1 MNLNQDA
8 ITQVLDN
15 IIEPHL
21 NCDLIAAK
29 TVKSL
34 KVEDEK
40 VHLHLQF
47 GFPIL
52 NIEHQLRE
60 TVQTQL
66 MSLAGVTDLEL
77 TITSKIVAHGTQDN
91 NNTIAG
97 VKNIIAVASG
107 KGGVGKSTTAVN
119 IAAALMQSGARV
131 GILDADIYGPS
142 IPHMLGAKDKPK
154 SIDGKKLTP
163 VIAHNIQ
170 TMSLAYLLEQDDSPV
185 IWRGPMATG
194 TLQQLLQD
202 TLWDDLDYLIVDLP
216 PGTGDI
222 QLTLAQK
229 IPVSGGVIV
238 TTPQDIALL
247 DARKAYRMF
256 EKVRIP
262 VLGVVENMSVHVC
275 PQCGFEDAL
284 FGEGGAEKMRAEYQL
299 RTLGQLPLNGDI
311 RAQMDIGEPIVIA
324 DEQSRI
330 ADLYRSAALNIAA
343 SLSLQSKNHQLKF
356 PKIVVEQA

>member
-1 MNLNQDA
+1 MTLSEDA
-8 ITQVLDN
+8 IKQVLEN
-15 IIEPHL
+15 IVEPHL
-21 NCDLIAAK
+21 DADLVTAK
-29 TVKSL
+29 CIKSL
-34 KVEDEK
+34 SIEGEK
-40 VHLHLQF
+40 VTLHLEF
-47 GFPIL
+47 GFPIQSL
-52 NIEHQLRE
+52 ERQLRE
-60 TVQTQL
+60 TIQTQL
-66 MSLAGVTDLEL
+66 MSLAGVTDLSL
-77 TITSKIVAHGTQDN
+77 SISSKIVAHSTQDN
-91 NNTIAG
+91 NQRIEG
-97 VKNIIAVASG
+97 VKNIIAIASG

-119 IAAALMQSGARV
+119 LAAALMQCGARV

-142 IPHMLGAKDKPK
+142 IPQMLGAKDKPK

-163 VIAHNIQ
+163 VVAHQIQ
-170 TMSLAYLLEQDDSPV
+170 TMSLGYLLDQEDSPV

-262 VLGVVENMSVHVC
+262 VLGVLENMSVHVC

-284 FGEGGAEKMRAEYQL
+284 FGEGGAEKMKAEYQL
-299 RTLGQLPLNGDI
+299 RILGQCPLNGDI
-311 RAQMDIGEPIVIA
+311 RAQMDLGEPIVIA
-324 DEQSRI
+324 ERDGRI
-330 ADLYRSAALNIAA
+330 AKLYRELALNVAA
-343 SLSLQSKNHQLKF
+343 SLSLQAKNHQLKF